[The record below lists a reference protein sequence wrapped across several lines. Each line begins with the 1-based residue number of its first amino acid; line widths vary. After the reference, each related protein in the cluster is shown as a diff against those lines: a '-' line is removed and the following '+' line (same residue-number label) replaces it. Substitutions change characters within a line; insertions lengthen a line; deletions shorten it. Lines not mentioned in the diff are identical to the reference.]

1 MASAPGS
8 ATRNADVA
16 VVGAGFSGLAAA
28 LELQSAG
35 LDPIVLEARDRV
47 GGRVLNHELEG
58 GEVVEVGG
66 QWVGPTQHALL
77 ELAAELGVA
86 TYPTHTEG
94 DNLIV
99 YRGRVR
105 RYRGTIPRINPAVLL
120 EVERMRRKLNR
131 LCRQVPLEAPWSA
144 AGAERW
150 DRITFSEWMRRNSI
164 TPGARMLITLAI
176 RSVFGT
182 EPEDVS
188 FLHVLFYLHSARGF
202 DALVDTSGG
211 AQDSR
216 FAGGSQLVAI
226 RMAERIGERVSLEAP
241 VRRIEDAGDGVVIR
255 TDAGDLEAQRVI
267 VAVSPTLAARID
279 YDPPLPGR
287 RDQMTQRMPQGAIIK
302 CMAVYREPFWR
313 ARGLSGSGL
322 ADGASVNAIFDNT
335 PPSGSPGVLL
345 GFLDGRAARDWGS
358 RSLEERRAAVLEVF
372 ARLFGPDAASPVD
385 YVERNWAAERWSR
398 GCYSGAFGPSGW
410 TDFGPALREPVGRIH
425 WAGTET
431 ATVWN
436 GYIDGAITA
445 GRRAAAEVAA
455 QVDRAASSAASV

>member
-1 MASAPGS
+1 MTIAPAGP
-8 ATRNADVA
+8 TRRADVA

-28 LELQSAG
+28 MELERAG
-35 LDPIVLEARDRV
+35 LDVVVLEARDRV
-47 GGRVLNHELEG
+47 GGRVLNHQLDG

-77 ELAAELGVA
+77 TVAAELGVA

-105 RYRGTIPRINPAVLL
+105 RYRGTIPRINPAVLV

-131 LCRQVPLEAPWSA
+131 LSARVPLERPWTA
-144 AGAERW
+144 VEAERW
-150 DRITFSEWMRRNSI
+150 DRITFSEWMRRNAI
-164 TPGARMLITLAI
+164 TGGARMLITLAI

-188 FLHVLFYLHSARGF
+188 LLHVLFYLGSAGGF
-202 DALVDTSGG
+202 DALVDTAGG
-211 AQDSR
+211 AQESR
-216 FAGGSQLVAI
+216 FVGGSQLVAI
-226 RMAERIGERVSLEAP
+226 RMAERLGDRVVLDAP
-241 VRRIEDAGDGVVIR
+241 VRRIEDAGNGLRIEA
-255 TDAGDLEAQRVI
+255 AGATVEAARAI

-279 YDPPLPGR
+279 YAPALPGR

-302 CMAVYREPFWR
+302 CMAVYPEPFWR
-313 ARGLSGSGL
+313 GQGLSGSGL
-322 ADGASVNAIFDNT
+322 ADGTSVNAVFDNT
-335 PPSGSPGVLL
+335 PPGGSPGVLL
-345 GFLDGRAARDWGS
+345 GFLDGRAARVWGS
-358 RSLEERRAAVLEVF
+358 RSLDDRRTAVVDVFTHLFGERAAN
-372 ARLFGPDAASPVD
+372 PDD
-385 YVERNWAAERWSR
+385 YIERNWAEEQWSR

-445 GRRAAAEVAA
+445 GRRAANEAA
-455 QVDRAASSAASV
+455 AHI